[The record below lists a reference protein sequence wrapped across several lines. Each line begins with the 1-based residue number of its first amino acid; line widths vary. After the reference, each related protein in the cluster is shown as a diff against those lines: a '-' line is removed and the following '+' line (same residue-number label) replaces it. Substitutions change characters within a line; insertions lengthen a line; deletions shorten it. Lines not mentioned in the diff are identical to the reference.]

1 MSRVARLI
9 GLLPPGAAAL
19 AGDPANVRWLTG
31 MAGEPHRLYGNA
43 PLWAV
48 AGPGGDWRVVA
59 PASEL
64 AWLDTQGDLD
74 RVVPYGRFAFAG
86 PHSGRLQALAGG
98 GRTVEQALGAA
109 LDAVAA
115 GEQAIV
121 DDGPRPTALA
131 AARAA
136 LAPRRL
142 ALDPAPFARAR
153 MRKDAGE
160 IAALRA
166 VNAAAEAGI
175 ALALDRAAAGVSE
188 AQLLAWVREAMVA
201 RGAEPLLGDVGIGE
215 RGALVDFV
223 PGERE
228 LRHGDVIRFD
238 VGCTLAGYHA
248 DLARTATFGRPPQW
262 VVDHHAALVAGEE
275 AALRALRPGATGAE
289 LFAAAVGAT
298 RAAGLPDFERSHCG
312 HGIGLDIYEPPLV
325 APGHDEPLAA
335 GMTLCVETPLYVT
348 GMAGLQIEDAVVV
361 TETGY
366 ERLGALPRTMLT
378 AD

>member
-1 MSRVARLI
+1 
-9 GLLPPGAAAL
+9 
-19 AGDPANVRWLTG
+19 
-31 MAGEPHRLYGNA
+31 
-43 PLWAV
+43 
-48 AGPGGDWRVVA
+48 
-59 PASEL
+59 
-64 AWLDTQGDLD
+64 
-74 RVVPYGRFAFAG
+74 
-86 PHSGRLQALAGG
+86 
-98 GRTVEQALGAA
+98 
-109 LDAVAA
+109 
-115 GEQAIV
+115 
-121 DDGPRPTALA
+121 
-131 AARAA
+131 
-136 LAPRRL
+136 
-142 ALDPAPFARAR
+142 
-153 MRKDAGE
+153 MRKDADE

-238 VGCTLAGYHA
+238 VGCTLAGYDA

-275 AALRALRPGATGAE
+275 AALRALRPGWRPAPSCSPPPGPGRRHARR
-289 LFAAAVGAT
+289 
-298 RAAGLPDFERSHCG
+298 RAAGLLPSHCG

-335 GMTLCVETPLYVT
+335 G
-348 GMAGLQIEDAVVV
+348 IDAV
-361 TETGY
+361 
-366 ERLGALPRTMLT
+366 R
-378 AD
+378 